1 MERTNG
7 NSTSLGRFLLTLAAF
22 VVVVAGL
29 RAAKPIV
36 IPFLL
41 AAFIAVICA
50 PPLFWMQRRK
60 VPTIIAVLI
69 ILIGLI
75 LVGAFLSVFVG
86 TSVNEF
92 LQNVPVYQE
101 RLQGQTAVLL
111 EWNQRIGL
119 DISERYLKTSFN
131 AGTAMRLVGTL
142 LSNLTSLM
150 TNAFM
155 ILLTV
160 VFILFEAA
168 SFPAKLR
175 AAIGDPEASLS
186 GYRRFM
192 ESVNRY
198 LAIKT
203 LISLGTGITAT
214 ILLMIL
220 DIDFPVLWGILAFL
234 LNFIPNI
241 GSVIAGVPPVLLGLV
256 QYGPGTALMVAL
268 GYLAINSLFGNILE
282 PRIMGEGLGLS
293 TLIVFVSLVFWGWVL
308 GPVGMLLSMPL
319 TMIVK
324 IALESQEDTRW
335 LAIFLG
341 KPPHT
346 APAEES

>member
-1 MERTNG
+1 MDNASG
-7 NSTSLGRFLLTLAAF
+7 DSSSLGRFLLTLAAF

-60 VPTIIAVLI
+60 VPTFLAVLT
-69 ILIGLI
+69 ILLGLI
-75 LVGAFLSVFVG
+75 MTGAFLSVFVG
-86 TSVNEF
+86 TSANEF
-92 LQNVPVYQE
+92 LNNVPVYQE
-101 RLQGQTAVLL
+101 RLQGQTATFLGWMDGV
-111 EWNQRIGL
+111 GL
-119 DISERYLKTSFN
+119 DISDQYLRKSFN
-131 AGTAMRLVGTL
+131 AGTAMRLVGSM
-142 LSNLTSLM
+142 LSNLSSLM

-160 VFILFEAA
+160 VFILFEAS

-175 AAIGDPEASLS
+175 AAIGDPDASLS
-186 GYRRFM
+186 GYRRFLD
-192 ESVNRY
+192 SVNRY

-203 LISLGTGITAT
+203 LVSLGTGVTAT
-214 ILLMIL
+214 ILLLIL

-256 QYGPGTALMVAL
+256 QHGLGTALMVAL
-268 GYLAINSLFGNILE
+268 GYLAINTLFGNILE
-282 PRIMGEGLGLS
+282 TRFMGEGLGLS
-293 TLIVFVSLVFWGWVL
+293 TLVVFTSLVFWGWVL

-335 LAIFLG
+335 LAILLG
-341 KPPHT
+341 KAPPPK
-346 APAEES
+346 PAEES

>member
-1 MERTNG
+1 
-7 NSTSLGRFLLTLAAF
+7 
-22 VVVVAGL
+22 
-29 RAAKPIV
+29 
-36 IPFLL
+36 
-41 AAFIAVICA
+41 
-50 PPLFWMQRRK
+50 MQRRK